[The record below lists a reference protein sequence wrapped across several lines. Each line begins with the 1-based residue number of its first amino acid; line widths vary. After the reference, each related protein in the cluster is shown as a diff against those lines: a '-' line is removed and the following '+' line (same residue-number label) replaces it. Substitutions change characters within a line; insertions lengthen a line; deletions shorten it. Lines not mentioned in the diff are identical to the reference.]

1 MNRNELLTVANDK
14 LSTLSERDIQ
24 FIINL
29 LEDWEAWMTT
39 FETMADPEAM
49 AQLND
54 PDTTTIPAE
63 LVNEFIF
70 SNEKDLKDLL
80 VDGSLK

>member
-24 FIINL
+24 FIVNL
-29 LEDWEAWMTT
+29 LEDWEAWMAT

-70 SNEKDLKDLL
+70 SNEKDLKDL
-80 VDGSLK
+80 VASLDE